1 MKISVIIPVYN
12 EQKYITNCLNGL
24 IDQDVIPDEIIVVDN
39 NCTDKTI
46 EIVNEYKNIKVIS
59 EKNQGIAYARN
70 AGFKAVKVDADT
82 VLTKQYI
89 RNLKNVFAS
98 NKTIAYVSDF
108 IFKDV
113 FILKYSR
120 ISSILFQFFFRIFF
134 GYNALIGPAF
144 AIRKS
149 IWTKVKDKLCVD
161 DNQAHED
168 IDLSIHISSV
178 GKIYYDQNT
187 IVYISGRRMKF
198 NPLSFF
204 IEYPV
209 IFLKMLGSHRSKLN
223 K

>member
-70 AGFKAVKVDADT
+70 AGFKAAKGDLLVKVDADT

-98 NKTIAYVSDF
+98 N
-108 IFKDV
+108 
-113 FILKYSR
+113 
-120 ISSILFQFFFRIFF
+120 
-134 GYNALIGPAF
+134 
-144 AIRKS
+144 
-149 IWTKVKDKLCVD
+149 
-161 DNQAHED
+161 
-168 IDLSIHISSV
+168 
-178 GKIYYDQNT
+178 
-187 IVYISGRRMKF
+187 
-198 NPLSFF
+198 
-204 IEYPV
+204 
-209 IFLKMLGSHRSKLN
+209 
-223 K
+223 